1 MPVIAGEHTR
11 WSAHRL
17 SHTTLGTMDRNAL
30 VVVALC
36 AGLVAGC
43 GSDDSQLTQ
52 KQVERRVATLV
63 GNNEGGHAE
72 ATCVEGSVDRVFR
85 CEVAVNSI
93 ASTYE
98 ARVSKG
104 GKKIELEKR

>member
-1 MPVIAGEHTR
+1 MNRHP
-11 WSAHRL
+11 
-17 SHTTLGTMDRNAL
+17 L

-36 AGLVAGC
+36 AGLIAGC
-43 GSDDSQLTQ
+43 GSDDAQLSQ

-72 ATCVEGSVDRVFR
+72 ATCDEGSVERVFR